1 MSFGF
6 THFVRE
12 EAWEIEPHNVAVGLS
27 LLGTEQIVA
36 TLADKWTAR
45 LKVRIN
51 RDAVS
56 AFRAWK
62 TSRRGRLVV
71 DQIGPV
77 RELAGS
83 TDGETLGTTVLHSDG
98 TAHDDGTGYTQGFTI
113 AAPVALLAT
122 TMTVED
128 PGATGSFDAGR
139 FFGVAGRL
147 YQITSL
153 NAPVGTDVNFNF
165 WPPMRTAA
173 AQDDGFDFP
182 PRTDMRLA
190 EDSIAPVTDDVSG
203 VIDVTIDLVEV
214 P

>member
-12 EAWEIEPHNVAVGLS
+12 ESWEVEPHNMAVGPS

-36 TLADKWTAR
+36 TLADKWSAR
-45 LKVRIN
+45 IKVRIN
-51 RDAVS
+51 RDTVS

-62 TSRRGRLVV
+62 TQRRGRLIF

-83 TDGETLGTTVLHSDG
+83 ADGTALGITVLHSDG
-98 TAHDDGTGYTQGFTI
+98 TAHDDATGYGQGFTI
-113 AAPVALLAT
+113 AAPVAQRAT
-122 TMTVED
+122 TLTVED
-128 PGATGSFDAGR
+128 PGATGNFDAGR

-165 WPPMRTAA
+165 WPPMRTAT

-182 PRTDMRLA
+182 PQTNMRLA
-190 EDSIAPVTDDVSG
+190 ADDSASVTDDTTG
-203 VIDVTIDLVEV
+203 TIDVTIDLVEV